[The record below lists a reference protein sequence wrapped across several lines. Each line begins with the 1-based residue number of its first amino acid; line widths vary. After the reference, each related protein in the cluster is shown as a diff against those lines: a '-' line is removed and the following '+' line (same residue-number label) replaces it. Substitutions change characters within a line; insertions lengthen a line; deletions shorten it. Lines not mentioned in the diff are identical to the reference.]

1 MHLPMLN
8 QENAIFDE
16 DGMTES
22 VEVMES
28 NSTRRAPI
36 ACGHTVLSE
45 AIEIGNET
53 KATSFELCSA
63 PRRRF
68 RIRIGDEPRRNKYKL
83 LRSSLEVVCK

>member
-1 MHLPMLN
+1 MHFPMLN
-8 QENAIFDE
+8 LENVNFDE
-16 DGMTES
+16 VGMTES

-36 ACGHTVLSE
+36 ACGYTILFATTVSD
-45 AIEIGNET
+45 NQT

-68 RIRIGDEPRRNKYKL
+68 RIRNGD
-83 LRSSLEVVCK
+83 